1 MTPHLMLLASLCS
14 TVPATGT
21 APAASTTLLALIDT
35 SASVGAPAAYRP
47 SAIAIVRDMKPGDRV
62 IVATITDKTYTRFK
76 TLIDCV
82 LPVSDWTADNPLLY
96 RRKLEG
102 AYKELE
108 SAIDAVFAEPR
119 VTETAIMDGVLAD
132 SGPYDFAR
140 HSPTAA
146 TTARIISDKRKAGEL
161 PDLGGARV
169 FVLGATG
176 SSTRQA
182 RAVEQFWR
190 AFLRE
195 SQSASVTYG
204 VPVQTVR

>member
-1 MTPHLMLLASLCS
+1 
-14 TVPATGT
+14 
-21 APAASTTLLALIDT
+21 
-35 SASVGAPAAYRP
+35 
-47 SAIAIVRDMKPGDRV
+47 MKPGDRV

-119 VTETAIMDGVLAD
+119 VTETAIMDGVLAAEKVFESDRRRRVLVIWSDMLED